1 MFPWEDQ
8 TFNKEAFQIVEEG
21 VNVIGR
27 EGAIEALVDS
37 KMLGFQ
43 AAADVLTPHPQEQ
56 SPELF
61 HNICRSGT
69 SHHHHLKL
77 PLLNILI
84 R

>member
-21 VNVIGR
+21 VKVIGR

-43 AAADVLTPHPQEQ
+43 AAADVLTPIPKNHLRNYSTIYADLGHLIIIIQ
-56 SPELF
+56 SF
-61 HNICRSGT
+61 HC
-69 SHHHHLKL
+69 
-77 PLLNILI
+77 
-84 R
+84 